1 MAIHIPLP
9 RKAMIRSKSGNTT
22 AIMTG
27 SPTVPMRMSARYKPR
42 RRGGEGEVMG
52 VREVGD
58 RPRRMSRV
66 VEMGRVLR
74 GILVMGMM
82 AMTETTM

>member
-1 MAIHIPLP
+1 
-9 RKAMIRSKSGNTT
+9 
-22 AIMTG
+22 
-27 SPTVPMRMSARYKPR
+27 V
-42 RRGGEGEVMG
+42 GE
-52 VREVGD
+52 

-82 AMTETTM
+82 AMIDTTR